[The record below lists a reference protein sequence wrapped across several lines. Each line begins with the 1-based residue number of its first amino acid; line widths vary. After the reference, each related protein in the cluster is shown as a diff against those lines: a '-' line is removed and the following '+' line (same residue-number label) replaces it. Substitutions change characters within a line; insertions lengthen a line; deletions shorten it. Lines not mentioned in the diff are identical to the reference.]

1 MNEKE
6 IVKRLREIAKIDSLS
21 NEELMNK
28 YKFLKEEDL
37 SPSSKYPHITG
48 IIRAEIECL
57 IARIE
62 GGE

>member
-1 MNEKE
+1 
-6 IVKRLREIAKIDSLS
+6 
-21 NEELMNK
+21 MNK